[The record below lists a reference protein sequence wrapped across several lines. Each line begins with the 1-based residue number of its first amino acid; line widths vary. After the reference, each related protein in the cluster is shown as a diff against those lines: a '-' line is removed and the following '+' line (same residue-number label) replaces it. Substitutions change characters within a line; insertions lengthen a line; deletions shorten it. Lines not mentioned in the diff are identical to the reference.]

1 MARDRPALSISLA
14 SCPLLIFTLRTS
26 RTNLRM
32 VVKDV
37 CMADFMFA
45 FFTMSLEGDLLEVEE
60 FFERDATFLFNFPIS
75 SFSWTISSSFRLS
88 LIRPE
93 FILSSRLDNI
103 RRSEVES
110 TCGISP
116 QYGNGYGG

>member
-60 FFERDATFLFNFPIS
+60 FFERDATFLFNFRHLNPRHRKNLRNFAVS
-75 SFSWTISSSFRLS
+75 S
-88 LIRPE
+88 LI
-93 FILSSRLDNI
+93 I
-103 RRSEVES
+103 RE
-110 TCGISP
+110 
-116 QYGNGYGG
+116 